1 VRTLRKEAPP
11 GVVMLKPVVIDKTND
26 APFDQPYEK
35 RQCPTL
41 ASVVGQ

>member
-1 VRTLRKEAPP
+1 MRKAAAPHE
-11 GVVMLKPVVIDKTND
+11 VMLKPAVIDKTNY